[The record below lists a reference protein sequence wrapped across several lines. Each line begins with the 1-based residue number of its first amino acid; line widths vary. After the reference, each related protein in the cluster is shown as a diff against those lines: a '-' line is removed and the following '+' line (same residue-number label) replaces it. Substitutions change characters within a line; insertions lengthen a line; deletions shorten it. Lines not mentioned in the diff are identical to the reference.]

1 MTHKDHLI
9 RIRNEL
15 IERRSDL
22 QAELINL
29 PEGVLVCTKKDDLIR
44 YYQRIPATGNRKK
57 ERRYGIKRQ
66 PEILNGL
73 VRKEY
78 ITKALKVID
87 MDIRAVDLAARRY
100 KPVDENSVMESF
112 VEKHPEIAGGIYR
125 TQFDEDEWRNRFSRI
140 EGYHSESLNQ
150 TAADGTKMRSKNEVY
165 IASRLDHYGIT
176 YRSDCPTGI
185 PGLYRIPDY
194 TILRK
199 RDNNI
204 LYWEHFGMM
213 DDPEYRIDSHRKI
226 EEYEA
231 AGIVPW
237 DNLIITYDT
246 AKGGLRAD
254 LIEAMIQCW
263 IL

>member
-1 MTHKDHLI
+1 MLF
-9 RIRNEL
+9 RSGEL
-15 IERRSDL
+15 MLTEQNGL
-22 QAELINL
+22 
-29 PEGVLVCTKKDDLIR
+29 KKYI
-44 YYQRIPATGNRKK
+44 QRIPATGNRKK

-112 VEKHPEIAGGIYR
+112 VEKHPEIASGIYR
-125 TQFDEDEWRNRFSRI
+125 TQFDENEWRNRFSRI

-150 TAADGTKMRSKNEVY
+150 TAADGTRMRSKSEVY

-199 RDNNI
+199 RDDKI

-246 AKGGLRAD
+246 VKGGLRAD
-254 LIEAMIQCW
+254 LIEAMIHCW